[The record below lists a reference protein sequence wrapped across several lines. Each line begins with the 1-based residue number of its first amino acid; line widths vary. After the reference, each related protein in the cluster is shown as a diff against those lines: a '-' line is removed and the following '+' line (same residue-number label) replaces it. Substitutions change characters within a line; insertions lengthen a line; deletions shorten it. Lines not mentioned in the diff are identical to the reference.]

1 MTVTADPADGD
12 REHGPSDTASMAR
25 PGVEDR
31 IKHLLAAGVKD
42 SAYEA
47 LQLFSSQAKRHA
59 KEGDVNA
66 GVGIALQG
74 KGRRRVVE
82 GERGSATKAE
92 YIGEG
97 RVTS

>member
-42 SAYEA
+42 RCG
-47 LQLFSSQAKRHA
+47 Q
-59 KEGDVNA
+59 D
-66 GVGIALQG
+66 
-74 KGRRRVVE
+74 
-82 GERGSATKAE
+82 GSET
-92 YIGEG
+92 GG
-97 RVTS
+97 